1 MKISLNGQVKTVN
14 GPMSLSAL
22 LDNLSIQPDS
32 VVVEL
37 NSEIIPPDAYNKQSV
52 QEADSVE
59 IIRFVG
65 GG

>member
-1 MKISLNGQVKTVN
+1 MNIRLNGQVKTVD

-32 VVVEL
+32 VVIEL
-37 NSEIIPPDAYNKQSV
+37 NNEIISPDAYGDQSV

>member
-37 NSEIIPPDAYNKQSV
+37 NSKIIPPDAYDKQSV